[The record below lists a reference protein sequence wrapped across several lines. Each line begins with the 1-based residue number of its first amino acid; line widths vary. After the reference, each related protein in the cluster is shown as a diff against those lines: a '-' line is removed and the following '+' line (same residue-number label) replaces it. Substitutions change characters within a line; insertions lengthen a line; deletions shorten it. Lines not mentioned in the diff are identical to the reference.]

1 MANWKVLEMKH
12 RVSDGYV
19 AEVTTLCEKTDSPGY
34 AREVFISEYKGVPGT
49 DYIPYEDLTEEV
61 VLGWVKDD
69 LGAIVV
75 LQTETNIDAAAL
87 ANKEAIENPSVE
99 KGRPWVDEK
108 PS

>member
-1 MANWKVLEMKH
+1 MANWKVLEMNH

-19 AEVTTLCEKTDSPGY
+19 AEVTTVCEKTDGPGY

-49 DYIPYEDLTEEV
+49 DYISYEDLTEEV

-87 ANKEAIENPSVE
+87 ANKEAIVNPPLK
-99 KGRPWVDEK
+99 KGIPWV
-108 PS
+108 

>member
-1 MANWKVLEMKH
+1 MANWKVLEMNH

-19 AEVTTLCEKTDSPGY
+19 AEVTTVCEKTDGPGY

-69 LGAIVV
+69 LEAIVV

-87 ANKEAIENPSVE
+87 ANKEAIVNPPLK
-99 KGRPWVDEK
+99 KGIPWV
-108 PS
+108 

>member
-1 MANWKVLEMKH
+1 MANWKVLEMNH

-19 AEVTTLCEKTDSPGY
+19 VEVTTVCEKTDSPGY

-87 ANKEAIENPSVE
+87 ANKEAIVNAPLKS
-99 KGRPWVDEK
+99 GIPWV
-108 PS
+108 